1 MIMSDILKPYRKI
14 QHDFDLSN
22 YDELY
27 NHCANCPYY
36 HVQGFEKMKDN
47 LKTTHRC
54 KALSTDH
61 RDEYS
66 RGYYQIMDL
75 GVICPLNKKQIT
87 KFNMREFIK
96 LRNSVAFLS
105 TYEIYLKDKD
115 NVKNNEI
122 LQNIITLTLNN

>member
-1 MIMSDILKPYRKI
+1 
-14 QHDFDLSN
+14 
-22 YDELY
+22 
-27 NHCANCPYY
+27 
-36 HVQGFEKMKDN
+36 
-47 LKTTHRC
+47 
-54 KALSTDH
+54 
-61 RDEYS
+61 
-66 RGYYQIMDL
+66 MDL
-75 GVICPLNKKQIT
+75 GVICPINKKQIT

>member
-1 MIMSDILKPYRKI
+1 MSCDALKPYREVQKA
-14 QHDFDLSN
+14 FDLAN

-36 HVQGFEKMKDN
+36 HVNSFEKMKTN
-47 LKTTHRC
+47 LHTTHRC

-66 RGYYQIMDL
+66 RGYYQIMTL
-75 GVICPLNKKQIT
+75 GVICPLTKKQIT
-87 KFNMREFIK
+87 KYNMREFIK

-105 TYEIYLKDKD
+105 TYETCIKD
-115 NVKNNEI
+115 NDNIENKKI
-122 LQNIITLTLNN
+122 LQNIITLILRN